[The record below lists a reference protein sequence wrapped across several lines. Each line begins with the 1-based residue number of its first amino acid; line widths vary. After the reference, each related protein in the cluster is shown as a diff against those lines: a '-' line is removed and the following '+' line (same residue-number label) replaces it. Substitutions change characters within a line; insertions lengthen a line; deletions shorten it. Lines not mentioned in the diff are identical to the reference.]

1 MWIIDYI
8 AFNKTTRRKE
18 VMTKQKI
25 LESKKYVSDM
35 IENYPEK
42 GFTEVIL
49 IMLDLQLQKLERKE
63 VK

>member
-1 MWIIDYI
+1 
-8 AFNKTTRRKE
+8 
-18 VMTKQKI
+18 MTKQKI

-42 GFTEVIL
+42 DFTEVIL

>member
-1 MWIIDYI
+1 
-8 AFNKTTRRKE
+8 
-18 VMTKQKI
+18 MTKEKI

-42 GFTEVIL
+42 GFTKVIL